1 MFVNPFH
8 DAAHAVYSVVH
19 MVCLAAVLPLTV
31 AAVFACVRKRRPKA
45 PLASLLLIGCSAAL
59 LFSALY
65 RLANN
70 SLTLL
75 INIINRNLDVDPG
88 YIIALENE
96 KLAVL
101 GTIIFSAVCFV
112 LGAVTYLIHRLRQ
125 ADMRSDHTKIE
136 SE

>member
-1 MFVNPFH
+1 MQPGRVMRTSF
-8 DAAHAVYSVVH
+8 SV
-19 MVCLAAVLPLTV
+19 AAVLPLTV
-31 AAVFACVRKRRPKA
+31 AAVFACVRKRRPKV
-45 PLASLLLIGCSAAL
+45 PLSSLLLMGCSAAL

-75 INIINRNLDVDPG
+75 INIINRNLNVDPG
-88 YIIALENE
+88 YVIALENE

-101 GTIIFSAVCFV
+101 TTIVFSAVCFV

-125 ADMRSDHTKIE
+125 ANMRHDCTKSE